1 MCVRVMVTIN
11 YSGAILNIAGCPG
24 EATLTKMMPCLEV
37 KMRLIII
44 MFTLFTFIEGYHD
57 AGDFVKFGFPM
68 ASTITVLAWGGI
80 SFKVKRLVACL
91 SPDDHISPHRM
102 VMRQPG

>member
-1 MCVRVMVTIN
+1 MLDLSLQFYEAQRSGPLPADNRQGKTI

-37 KMRLIII
+37 KRRLIII

-80 SFKVKRLVACL
+80 SFKVGRLVT
-91 SPDDHISPHRM
+91 SD
-102 VMRQPG
+102 